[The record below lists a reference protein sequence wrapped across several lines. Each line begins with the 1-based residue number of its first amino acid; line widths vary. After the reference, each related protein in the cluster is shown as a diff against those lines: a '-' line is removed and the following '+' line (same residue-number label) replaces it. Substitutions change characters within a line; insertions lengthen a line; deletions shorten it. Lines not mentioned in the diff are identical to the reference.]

1 MMTEVVSTGV
11 TISRTEAH
19 EQLGPLP
26 RVTGDYLLKKI
37 TLTGDSGFQSRGTP
51 SIDGGEPI
59 SVTTISIPQLYELV
73 KTYDK
78 NFFEIEQGITEH
90 QFINGKPFDIG
101 QWGLFN

>member
-37 TLTGDSGFQSRGTP
+37 TLTGDSGFQSRGTL
-51 SIDGGEPI
+51 SNDG
-59 SVTTISIPQLYELV
+59 SELV
-73 KTYDK
+73 SVKKQIKDTRTTWQYPK
-78 NFFEIEQGITEH
+78 SHWN
-90 QFINGKPFDIG
+90 
-101 QWGLFN
+101 

>member
-19 EQLGPLP
+19 EQLGPIP

-51 SIDGGEPI
+51 SIDGCEP
-59 SVTTISIPQLYELV
+59 VGVKKQLECTRIP
-73 KTYDK
+73 KSNSRD
-78 NFFEIEQGITEH
+78 H
-90 QFINGKPFDIG
+90 
-101 QWGLFN
+101 